1 MSSRRTPSRPL
12 PLPSGTT
19 IPWVIAIA
27 TILGSI
33 ALAAWTTALRGDLDA
48 AEDRVAA
55 LTAERDQIREA
66 ATASVFDLTP
76 TAQGPETAN
85 GTLYITASGSGV
97 LNVVNLPPPEDG
109 RIYQAWFLPVDE
121 GDPIPG
127 GTFTVDDSGVGFLLV
142 AADVGV
148 FRGVTV
154 SLEPETGS
162 ESPTGPMLLTGAAS
176 GARG

>member
-1 MSSRRTPSRPL
+1 MSSRRPPSRPL
-12 PLPSGTT
+12 PLPGGTT

-27 TILGSI
+27 AVVGSI
-33 ALAAWTTALRGDLDA
+33 ALAAWTTSLRGDLDA
-48 AEDRVAA
+48 AEDQVAA
-55 LTAERDQIREA
+55 LTAERDQLREA

-76 TAQGPETAN
+76 TAQGPGNAS
-85 GTLYITASGSGV
+85 GTLYVTASGSGV
-97 LNVVNLPPPEDG
+97 LNVVNLPVPEDG
-109 RIYQAWFLPVDE
+109 QAYQTWFLPPDE

-127 GTFTVDDSGVGFLLV
+127 GTFTVDDRGIGFLLV
-142 AADVGV
+142 AADVGA

-154 SLEPETGS
+154 SLEPESGS